1 MVWKNCMKNLDF
13 RVKGELDSS
22 LVVQYRD
29 IYINIRKEYVD
40 CINRASNGQA
50 KNLVWWFGGGSS
62 RDDGTSNI
70 YHYMVCA
77 LLLREILNKDCRIN
91 TILVDDTVF
100 KKVLLETFP
109 DLLDHNIKI
118 IACERATYQVLV
130 KLFRPV
136 YIVLRGLLEF
146 SMAKIYVNKIKLSR
160 KTTIIS
166 TYVQPT
172 VDIDDDRYFPGLL
185 ENTTENVSYFYFVP
199 RFHGYNIFEY
209 KKVYQAMH
217 KSKKKWLVK
226 EKYLKISDYF
236 FAFFCSLK
244 VTKNKIPKVE
254 FFGISIDRL
263 LKYES
268 NQHRDFRST
277 FNAWLNF
284 RFFMR
289 LSQDG
294 IVIKRIISWH
304 ENNLVDKGWN
314 AGINKF
320 FPDVLNIGYQGFA
333 RQPYINYLYSTH
345 IERRAGII
353 PNIVAVIGDKDI
365 EERREFDRGLSV
377 VSSPAFRFQHIW
389 RDCQS
394 KNKKDRDAYHILIA
408 LPERKDV
415 ANEMISMLNLATP
428 ILNKIGVKCVI
439 KIHPDSNN
447 DTYMRKIYK
456 IKLQEIELSDKSIG
470 KLLCNAD
477 LLISAA
483 SSVCLEAI
491 VTGVYVAL
499 YESGSYA
506 FLNLIPPEID
516 SCHWKGFHDAS
527 ELEGIIKH
535 HISNKISYDNL
546 NNLKEQYFIQVN
558 QDTVATFLNNSVPHS

>member
-118 IACERATYQVLV
+118 IVCERAMYQVLV

-136 YIVLRGLLEF
+136 YIFLRGLLEF
-146 SMAKIYVNKIKLSR
+146 AMAKIYVNKIKLPR

-217 KSKKKWLVK
+217 KSKKKWL
-226 EKYLKISDYF
+226 
-236 FAFFCSLK
+236 
-244 VTKNKIPKVE
+244 
-254 FFGISIDRL
+254 L
-263 LKYES
+263 L
-268 NQHRDFRST
+268 
-277 FNAWLNF
+277 
-284 RFFMR
+284 
-289 LSQDG
+289 LS
-294 IVIKRIISWH
+294 H
-304 ENNLVDKGWN
+304 
-314 AGINKF
+314 
-320 FPDVLNIGYQGFA
+320 
-333 RQPYINYLYSTH
+333 
-345 IERRAGII
+345 
-353 PNIVAVIGDKDI
+353 
-365 EERREFDRGLSV
+365 SV
-377 VSSPAFRFQHIW
+377 V
-389 RDCQS
+389 D
-394 KNKKDRDAYHILIA
+394 IL
-408 LPERKDV
+408 
-415 ANEMISMLNLATP
+415 
-428 ILNKIGVKCVI
+428 
-439 KIHPDSNN
+439 
-447 DTYMRKIYK
+447 
-456 IKLQEIELSDKSIG
+456 
-470 KLLCNAD
+470 
-477 LLISAA
+477 
-483 SSVCLEAI
+483 
-491 VTGVYVAL
+491 
-499 YESGSYA
+499 
-506 FLNLIPPEID
+506 
-516 SCHWKGFHDAS
+516 
-527 ELEGIIKH
+527 
-535 HISNKISYDNL
+535 
-546 NNLKEQYFIQVN
+546 
-558 QDTVATFLNNSVPHS
+558 